1 MSSQVEVF
9 EDTSKIDITVE
20 ESTVDVHKT
29 IQEVEITQ
37 TESSLEIHEVSQ
49 DLEIHQAG
57 NNVVELF
64 PNAMLVQQFF
74 SGEGA
79 VADQDTIV
87 GLGTQASPL
96 NAPDML
102 RISQRLS
109 EFTTQTAKNEARDNI
124 GLNIIDGG
132 TFL

>member
-20 ESTVDVHKT
+20 ESTVDMHKT

-37 TESSLEIHEVSQ
+37 TESSLEVEEVSQ
-49 DLEIHQAG
+49 DLEIQQAG

-102 RISQRLS
+102 RISQRLG